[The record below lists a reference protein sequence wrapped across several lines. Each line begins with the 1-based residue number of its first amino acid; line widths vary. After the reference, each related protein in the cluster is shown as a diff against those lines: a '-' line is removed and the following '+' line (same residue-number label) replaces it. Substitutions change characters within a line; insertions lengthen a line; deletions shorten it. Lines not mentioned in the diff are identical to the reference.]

1 MWSEVSLSGLSGSTW
16 AIVSLIVLGALAA
29 HVVLSAAV
37 RRYGRPSATAAAP
50 AAERLAMAEG
60 FRRAVPPLAG
70 LIWILTAHAVAGAVL
85 RTRGDAWA
93 VWALGAADW
102 LRGVGVIAGV
112 VWLLSRIGHV
122 IELHFNR
129 AAARTRGTWDDLLL
143 PVAGRAVRRLM
154 PLIALILAAPALVVS
169 PGLQTVFSNGVS
181 LVVIGGVA
189 FLLVELLDTAEA
201 AILRQYPIHV
211 ADNLE
216 ARRIQTQVV
225 VLKKV
230 ALAIIGVLTLASAL
244 MIFEP
249 VRQLG
254 TSILAS
260 AGIAGIIVGLAA
272 QRSLATLL
280 AGLQIAIT
288 QPIRLDDVVI
298 VEGEWGRVEDITL
311 TYVMVRIWDLRRL
324 VVPITYF
331 IEQPFQ
337 NWTRQS
343 AEILGTVF
351 LHVDYTVPVEAVRE
365 ELGRI
370 LQASAHWDGKVNVLQ
385 VTEARERTLELR
397 ALASAADASRAWDLR
412 CEVRE
417 KLVAFLRERYPE
429 TLPRVR
435 VDWTPAPAAATA

>member
-1 MWSEVSLSGLSGSTW
+1 MWSDVNLLGVSGGTWLVIVLLVLGTLAGHAGLSVLVRRLTRPPSPAAPVPDPPGYRS
-16 AIVSLIVLGALAA
+16 AIADGLRQ
-29 HVVLSAAV
+29 AV
-37 RRYGRPSATAAAP
+37 R
-50 AAERLAMAEG
+50 
-60 FRRAVPPLAG
+60 PLAV
-70 LIWILTAHAVAGAVL
+70 LLWVLAAHAVAIVVIREVDGP
-85 RTRGDAWA
+85 WA
-93 VWALGAADW
+93 GWAASAADW
-102 LRGVGVIAGV
+102 LRGLAVLGAV

-122 IELHFNR
+122 IELRLNQV
-129 AAARTRGTWDDLLL
+129 ATRTSGTWDDLLMPL
-143 PVAGRAVRRLM
+143 LGRAVRRVM
-154 PLIALILAAPALVVS
+154 PLIALILATPVLAVS
-169 PGLQTVFSNGVS
+169 PGLQVVFSNGIS
-181 LVVIGGVA
+181 LLVIGGVA
-189 FLLVELLDTAEA
+189 FVLVELLDAAEA
-201 AILRQYPIHV
+201 AVLRRYPLQV

-216 ARRIQTQVV
+216 ARRVHTQVV

-230 ALAIIGVLTLASAL
+230 ALAVIAIFMLASAL
-244 MIFEP
+244 MVFEP

-260 AGIAGIIVGLAA
+260 AGIAGIIIGLAA
-272 QRSLATLL
+272 QRSIATLL

-343 AEILGTVF
+343 ADILGTVF
-351 LHVDYTVPVEAVRE
+351 LHVDYTVPVEAVRV

-370 LQASAHWDGKVNVLQ
+370 LQASPHWDGKVNVLQ

-397 ALASAADASRAWDLR
+397 ALASAPDASEAWNLR

-435 VDWTPAPAAATA
+435 VAWT

>member
-1 MWSEVSLSGLSGSTW
+1 MWSEVNLPGVSGGTW
-16 AIVSLIVLGALAA
+16 IVVALLLAAALAT
-29 HVVLSAAV
+29 HVVLSAVV
-37 RRYGRPSATAAAP
+37 RRFGRPSAAADTP
-50 AAERLAMAEG
+50 AAERLAIGQAL
-60 FRRAVPPLAG
+60 RRAVRPVAL
-70 LIWILTAHAVAGAVL
+70 LIWVLAVHAVATALMRDLSGPWA
-85 RTRGDAWA
+85 AWA
-93 VWALGAADW
+93 ASAAGW
-102 LRGVGVIAGV
+102 LRGIGVIV
-112 VWLLSRIGHV
+112 SLVWLLSRLGHV
-122 IELHFNR
+122 VELHLNR
-129 AAARTRGTWDDLLL
+129 AASRTAGTWDDLLL
-143 PVAGRAVRRLM
+143 PLAGRAVRRLM
-154 PLIALILAAPALVVS
+154 PLIALILAAPALAVS

-181 LVVIGGVA
+181 LLVIGGVA
-189 FLLVELLDTAEA
+189 FVLVELLDAAEA
-201 AILRQYPIHV
+201 AVLRQYPLQV

-216 ARRIQTQVV
+216 ARRIHTQVV

-230 ALAIIGVLTLASAL
+230 AFAVIGVFTLASAL
-244 MIFEP
+244 MVFEP

-272 QRSLATLL
+272 QRSIATLL

-337 NWTRQS
+337 NWTHRS
-343 AEILGTVF
+343 ADVLGTVF
-351 LHVDYTVPVEAVRE
+351 LQVDYTVPVEAVRD

-370 LQASAHWDGKVNVLQ
+370 LTASPLWDGKVNVLQ
-385 VTEARERTLELR
+385 VTEARERTIELR
-397 ALASAADASRAWDLR
+397 ALASASDASRAWDLR

-417 KLVAFLRERYPE
+417 KLVAFIREHYPE

-435 VDWTPAPAAATA
+435 VAMA

>member
-1 MWSEVSLSGLSGSTW
+1 VWSDVNLFGMSGGTW
-16 AIVSLIVLGALAA
+16 VVVGLLVVGALAA

-37 RRYGRPSATAAAP
+37 RRFGRPSPAAAEP
-50 AAERLAMAEG
+50 AAERLAVARG
-60 FRRAVPPLAG
+60 LRRAVRPVAL
-70 LIWILTAHAVAGAVL
+70 LIWILALHAVAGAVI
-85 RTRGDAWA
+85 REVGGPWAAWA
-93 VWALGAADW
+93 LAAADW
-102 LRGVGVIAGV
+102 LRGVGVIAAV

-122 IELHFNR
+122 IELHLNR
-129 AAARTRGTWDDLLL
+129 AAGRTIGTWDDLLMPL
-143 PVAGRAVRRLM
+143 AGRAVRRLM
-154 PLIALILAAPALVVS
+154 PLIALILAAPALAVS
-169 PGLQTVFSNGVS
+169 PGLHTVFSNAVS
-181 LVVIGGVA
+181 LLVIGGVA

-201 AILRQYPIHV
+201 AVLRQYPLQV

-216 ARRIQTQVV
+216 ARRIHTQVV

-244 MIFEP
+244 MVFEP

-260 AGIAGIIVGLAA
+260 AGIAGIIIGLAA
-272 QRSLATLL
+272 QRSIATLL

-324 VVPITYF
+324 IVPITHF

-370 LQASAHWDGKVNVLQ
+370 LRASPLWDGKVNVLQ

-397 ALASAADASRAWDLR
+397 ALASAADASKAWDLR

-417 KLVAFLRERYPE
+417 KLVGFLRERYPE
-429 TLPRVR
+429 TLPQVR
-435 VDWTPAPAAATA
+435 VAWTPATAGQGG